1 MSVIAGGDATNDRA
15 LRSWLT
21 VAETSEFPIQNLPF
35 GMFTT
40 ADDPVPRAG
49 VAIGDHI
56 VDLVAVHQSGVMRL
70 PSEEMLRGSL
80 NELFEFGVGP
90 VRQRVSELLTAG
102 NKELERAANRA
113 ITSQAGARMQL
124 PFAVGDYVDFYSS
137 EQHATNVGRMFR
149 PDDPPLLPNW
159 KHLPIGYHGRASTV
173 VPSGTPV
180 LRPSGQRLGP
190 DGPSFGPS
198 ARLDIELEVGFFT
211 SRSTEL
217 GSTVR
222 VDNAHDFIGG
232 LVLVNDWSARDLQ
245 AWEYRPLGPFLG
257 KSFATSISPWV
268 VTMEALAP
276 FWVDAPPQDPAPLPY
291 LAAEPNRALDLQ
303 LEVELNGV
311 VICRTGFKD
320 MYWTMAQ
327 QLAHA
332 ASNGTALRSG
342 DLYASGT
349 VSGTE
354 PDELGSLLE
363 MSWNGARQIDLGN
376 GETRTFLEDGDTVT
390 IRGWCQLDHGPRIG
404 FGECTGTVLPTT
416 GEASGD
422 HD

>member
-1 MSVIAGGDATNDRA
+1 MTARGGDATNDRA

-21 VAETSEFPIQNLPF
+21 VSETSDFPIQNLPF
-35 GMFTT
+35 GMFT
-40 ADDPVPRAG
+40 AHDDPVPRAG
-49 VAIGDHI
+49 VAIGQHI
-56 VDLVAVHQSGVMRL
+56 VDLIAVHRSGVMRF

-90 VRQRVSELLTAG
+90 VRQRVSELLSAG

-113 ITSQAGARMQL
+113 ITAMAGAQMHM
-124 PFAVGDYVDFYSS
+124 PFSVGDYVDFYSS

-159 KHLPIGYHGRASTV
+159 KHIPIGYHGRASTV
-173 VPSGTPV
+173 VPSGTPIR
-180 LRPSGQRLGP
+180 RPRGQRPGP
-190 DGPSFGPS
+190 DGPTFGAS
-198 ARLDIELEVGFFT
+198 NRLDIELEVGFFT

-217 GSTVR
+217 GATVP
-222 VDNAHDFIGG
+222 VEAAHDFIGG
-232 LVLVNDWSARDLQ
+232 VVLVNDWSARDIQ

-276 FWVDAPPQDPAPLPY
+276 YWVDAPTQDPEPLAY
-291 LAAEPNRALDLQ
+291 LAAVPNRALDLQ
-303 LEVELNGV
+303 LEVELNGT
-311 VICRTGFKD
+311 VICHTNFNN
-320 MYWTMAQ
+320 MYWTMGQ

-349 VSGTE
+349 VSGPE
-354 PDELGSLLE
+354 PDQYGSLLE
-363 MSWNGARQIDLGN
+363 LSWNGTRSIDLGH
-376 GETRTFLEDGDTVT
+376 GENRTFLEDGDTVT
-390 IRGWCQLDHGPRIG
+390 IRGWCQLGHGPRIG
-404 FGECTGTVLPTT
+404 FGECSGTIFPASDDG
-416 GEASGD
+416 GEQ
-422 HD
+422 